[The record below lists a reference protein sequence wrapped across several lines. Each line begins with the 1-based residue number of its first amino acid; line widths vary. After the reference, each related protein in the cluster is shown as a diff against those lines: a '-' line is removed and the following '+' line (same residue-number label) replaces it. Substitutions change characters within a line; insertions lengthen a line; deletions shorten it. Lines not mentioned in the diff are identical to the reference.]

1 MGIIARQGSL
11 NAIYIVGGTVIGA
24 VSNILI
30 YPLFFKDDL
39 RFLGFLQLFIAT
51 GALFAPFLTLGSV
64 GVAVRYFP
72 KLKSEGRENQLNF
85 YCWIFPII
93 GISLFGLF
101 LIFFGKLFI
110 DSFIETNLVADFTFL
125 INLFLLTVV
134 MTYSRSLS
142 AIAIA
147 KTRTDFIVFLNEIL
161 TRLLLL
167 SGLLF
172 VYMKWMDFNDYLVY
186 HLIVFSAALL
196 ILLLKYRSEVFQKFD
211 IPDKKEMKEITIFG
225 FNTLFDNIASLVVN
239 KADVFMIALFL
250 TLDKVAVYNL
260 AFFMTLVINI
270 PNRAIMIIAA
280 PVIARSVHEEDYKNV
295 KDIYQ
300 KSSLTMVLLGG
311 IIFILIWFNFDQL
324 IVAADL
330 PKAYTEAKYVFLF
343 LAISKLV
350 DLIGSVNGSILL
362 ATPHFRYNL
371 YFNLI
376 LLIITILLNIIF
388 IPTMGILGA
397 AIATAISLILFNLMK
412 GIFLYQKLDLQPFHP
427 NTFKGI
433 LILGAAFGVGYLFP
447 TLEIAWLDIIVRS
460 LVISAVFF
468 PALIL
473 LHVSED
479 INEMFYKLLRR
490 FFK

>member
-24 VSNILI
+24 ISNILI
-30 YPLFFKDDL
+30 FPLFFKDDL

-51 GALFAPFLTLGSV
+51 AALFAPFLTLGSI
-64 GVAVRYFP
+64 GVAVRYYP
-72 KLKSEGRENQLNF
+72 KLKSENREQQLNF

-93 GISLFGLF
+93 GITLFGIF

-110 DSFIETNLVADFTFL
+110 DSFIETNLVSDFTFL
-125 INLFLLTVV
+125 LNLFLLTVA
-134 MTYSRSLS
+134 MTYGRSLS

-147 KTRTDFIVFLNEIL
+147 KTRTDFIIFLNEIL
-161 TRLLLL
+161 IRLLLL
-167 SGLLF
+167 SGLYF
-172 VYMKWMDFNDYLVY
+172 VYMKWMDFDDYFIYHVVVY
-186 HLIVFSAALL
+186 TIALL
-196 ILLLKYRSEVFQKFD
+196 ILFWKYRSELFQKFD
-211 IPDKKEMKEITIFG
+211 IPDKKELKEITFFG
-225 FNTLFDNIASLVVN
+225 FNTLFDNVASLVVN

-280 PVIARSVHEEDYKNV
+280 PVIAKSVHDGDYKNV

-300 KSSLTMVLLGG
+300 KSSLSMVLLGG

-324 IVAADL
+324 IIAAHL
-330 PKAYTEAKYVFLF
+330 PIAYSEAKFVFLF

-362 ATPHFRYNL
+362 ATPYFRYNL

-376 LLIITILLNIIF
+376 LLFITILLNIIF
-388 IPTMGILGA
+388 IPNMGIIGA
-397 AIATAISLILFNLMK
+397 AIATAISLVLFNLMK
-412 GIFLYQKLDLQPFHP
+412 GIFLHSKLKMQPFHP
-427 NTFKGI
+427 NTLKGI
-433 LILGAAFGVGYLFP
+433 LILGVAFAVGYFFP
-447 TLEIAWLDIIVRS
+447 RLENAWLDIMIRS
-460 LVISAVFF
+460 LAISLVFF
-468 PALIL
+468 PALIAL
-473 LHVSED
+473 RVSED
-479 INEMFYKLLRR
+479 INEMFYKLVRR